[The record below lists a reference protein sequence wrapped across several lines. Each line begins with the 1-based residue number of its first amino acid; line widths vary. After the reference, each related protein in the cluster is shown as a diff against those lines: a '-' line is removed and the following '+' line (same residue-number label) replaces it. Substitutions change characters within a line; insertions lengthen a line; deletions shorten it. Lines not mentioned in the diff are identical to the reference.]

1 MTQTIS
7 EIMNRIKNLSEFQI
21 ETELPDGFQF
31 HGTVPYDIT
40 ITDNKATF
48 KVYALNTEEAVEK
61 VNQYLND
68 NTEY

>member
-1 MTQTIS
+1 MAQTIE
-7 EIMNRIKNLSEFQI
+7 EIINRIKNLDEFEI
-21 ETELPDGFQF
+21 ETVLPDGFQF

-40 ITDNKATF
+40 IKENKAIF

>member
-1 MTQTIS
+1 MTQTI
-7 EIMNRIKNLSEFQI
+7 EKIMNRIKNLKEFEI
-21 ETELPDGFQF
+21 ATELPDGFQF
-31 HGTVPYDIT
+31 HGTVPYDIV
-40 ITDNKATF
+40 INENKAVF